1 MPEAA
6 RVYAEALFEAGKDKG
21 KLDSLQSQ
29 LGQFADAVDGNRELQ
44 VFLFSPY
51 LSSADKREGLG
62 RAISGA
68 EPELTNFLELL
79 VEKHRMPEI
88 FRIRREFDELWK
100 KENRRLDVT
109 VVSAV
114 ELDAA
119 VVERIGE
126 EVERQTG
133 EQVELSSRVDDEIL
147 GGIVLQVGNMVLGR
161 EHPQSPGETSKDRRD
176 RGVRRNRAPDGDQAG
191 RDRKHSA
198 GANRGVGD
206 RLRRPH
212 RGRAPS
218 SRWRTASPASTAS
231 TTAWRWR
238 CSTCRTASPGW
249 R

>member
-29 LGQFADAVDGNRELQ
+29 LGQFVDVVDSNRDLQ

-68 EPELTNFLELL
+68 EPELINFLELL

-88 FRIRREFDELWK
+88 FRIRRELDELWK

-109 VVSAV
+109 VISAV
-114 ELDAA
+114 ELDQA
-119 VVERIGE
+119 VIEKIGE

-133 EQVELSSRVDDEIL
+133 EAVELSSRVDEGIL
-147 GGIVLQVGNMVLGR
+147 GGIVLQVGNMVLDASIHSR
-161 EHPQSPGETSKDRRD
+161 LEKF
-176 RGVRRNRAPDGDQAG
+176 
-191 RDRKHSA
+191 RKTVA
-198 GANRGVGD
+198 
-206 RLRRPH
+206 
-212 RGRAPS
+212 
-218 SRWRTASPASTAS
+218 TAA
-231 TTAWRWR
+231 
-238 CSTCRTASPGW
+238 
-249 R
+249 